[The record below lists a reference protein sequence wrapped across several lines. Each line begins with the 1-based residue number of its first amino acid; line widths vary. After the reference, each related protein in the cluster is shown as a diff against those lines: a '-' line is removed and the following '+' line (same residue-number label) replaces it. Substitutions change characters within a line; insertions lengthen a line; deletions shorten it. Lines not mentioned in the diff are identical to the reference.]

1 MKSSAKRNY
10 IFYVLMLLIFGVLFW
25 MVIQQGKLWDVASEK
40 ALSATSE
47 QAVPSATV
55 SEHTSSA
62 PYALFTQSLFEGLHH
77 PVAVLLLQIISILVA
92 VRIFSWL
99 FKYLGQ
105 PGVIGEI
112 VAGIVLGPSVLGH
125 FFPETFGFLFSD
137 SSLESLNILSQI
149 GLILFMFII
158 GMELDLSILR
168 KKGSQTLVISHASI
182 IVPFFLGTV
191 LAWQVYPEFGAGHT
205 TFVPFALF
213 IGISVSITAFPVLAR
228 IIQERN
234 LGKTPMGMLAIASA
248 ANNDITAWCL
258 LAIVIALAK
267 AGSFVSALYTIAL
280 TIVYIAFM
288 FMVMR
293 PFLRK
298 IGETYANSEVIN
310 KAFVGFIFL
319 FLVLSSVAT
328 EIIGIHALFGAF
340 MAGVVMPM
348 NLGFRKVMMEKV
360 EDISLVFFLPL
371 FFAFSGLH
379 TEIGLINTTE
389 LWGVCLL
396 FIVVAIAGKFGG
408 CTLAARAVGENWKDS
423 LIVGTLMN
431 TRGLMQLVALNIG
444 FEMGILSAQMFVV
457 LLIMSLL
464 TTFMATPMLS
474 LVEKIFAKQEEKA
487 HQHEKV
493 LLSFGRPETGRMLLG
508 MADLLLGHRLQKS
521 QLIATHFTLGT
532 ELNPTKAEEFAEES
546 FIPLR
551 EEARQLNLRVDER
564 YQVTDKLIQEM
575 VRVAKREHVDYL
587 FVGAG
592 QQFMQDSSTTPGKG
606 GKRFAAIARWV
617 KQLKDRP
624 LHLPGTLLRQKLESI
639 MDHVD
644 CSVGIFVNRGFTR
657 ASNILLL
664 VDNEDDLFLFNYAR
678 TRLGEQSMT
687 IRICFIDEQAD
698 KELQAKIMTDFVQQD
713 PNKFVLDRP
722 LTANSFIENKETL
735 LVMSYVTCEK
745 LSKDQELF
753 AKLPS
758 LLIIRPRQMNRE
770 EV

>member
-1 MKSSAKRNY
+1 MQNKARKNY
-10 IFYVLMLLIFGVLFW
+10 IIYVLMLLLFGGL
-25 MVIQQGKLWDVASEK
+25 IYVAIEEGDRFSHH
-40 ALSATSE
+40 AANTLN
-47 QAVPSATV
+47 TV
-55 SEHTSSA
+55 QDGPFA
-62 PYALFTQSLFEGLHH
+62 MFLQFMQDNLHH
-77 PVAVLLLQIISILVA
+77 PLTTLLIQIIAVLLM
-92 VRIFSWL
+92 VRLFGYLFSL
-99 FKYLGQ
+99 IGQ

-112 VAGIVLGPSVLGH
+112 VAGIVLGPSVLGL
-125 FFPETFGFLFSD
+125 FFPEAFHFLFPVH
-137 SSLESLNILSQI
+137 SLTNLELLSQV
-149 GLILFMFII
+149 GLILFMFVI
-158 GMELDLSILR
+158 GMELDFSVLKNKINE
-168 KKGSQTLVISHASI
+168 TLVISHAGI
-182 IVPFFLGTV
+182 LVPFFLGILSSYWIYETY
-191 LAWQVYPEFGAGHT
+191 AADHT
-205 TFVPFALF
+205 PFLPFALF
-213 IGISVSITAFPVLAR
+213 IGISMSITAFPVLAR

-234 LGKTPMGMLAIASA
+234 MTKTPLGTLAIASA
-248 ANNDITAWCL
+248 ANDDVTAWCL
-258 LAIVIALAK
+258 LAVVIAISK
-267 AGSFVSALYTIAL
+267 AGSFASALYSVGLA
-280 TIVYIAFM
+280 VAYIAVM
-288 FMVMR
+288 FLVVR
-293 PFLRK
+293 PFLK
-298 IGETYANSEVIN
+298 KVGEVYANKEAIN
-310 KAFVGFIFL
+310 KTFVAFIL
-319 FLVLSSVAT
+319 LILIISSCLT

-340 MAGVVMPM
+340 MAGVVMPS

-379 TEIGLINTTE
+379 TEIGLINTPE

-487 HQHEKV
+487 HHHEKV
-493 LLSFGRPETGRMLLG
+493 LLSFGRPETGRTLLG
-508 MADLLLGHRLQKS
+508 MADLLLGHRLQNS

-532 ELNPTKAEEFAEES
+532 DLNPAKAEEFAEES

-551 EEARQLNLRVDER
+551 EEARHLNLQVDER

-575 VRVAKREHVDYL
+575 VHVAKKEHVDYL

-592 QQFMQDSSTTPGKG
+592 QQFMQDNSTAPGKL
-606 GKRFAAIARWV
+606 GKRFTTISRWL

-644 CSVGIFVNRGFTR
+644 CSVGIFVNRGFTQ
-657 ASNILLL
+657 ASHILLL
-664 VDNEDDLFLFNYAR
+664 VDSEDDLFLFNYAR

-687 IRICFIDEQAD
+687 IRICFINEQVD
-698 KELQAKIMTDFVQQD
+698 KQLQSRIMNDFVQID
-713 PNKFVLDRP
+713 SNKFVLDKP
-722 LTANSFIENKETL
+722 LTMNTFIENKETL
-735 LVMSYVTCEK
+735 LVMSYTTCEK

-758 LLIIRPRQMNRE
+758 LLIIRPRQLKVE
-770 EV
+770 KI

>member
-1 MKSSAKRNY
+1 M
-10 IFYVLMLLIFGVLFW
+10 
-25 MVIQQGKLWDVASEK
+25 
-40 ALSATSE
+40 
-47 QAVPSATV
+47 
-55 SEHTSSA
+55 
-62 PYALFTQSLFEGLHH
+62 
-77 PVAVLLLQIISILVA
+77 
-92 VRIFSWL
+92 
-99 FKYLGQ
+99 
-105 PGVIGEI
+105 
-112 VAGIVLGPSVLGH
+112 
-125 FFPETFGFLFSD
+125 
-137 SSLESLNILSQI
+137 
-149 GLILFMFII
+149 
-158 GMELDLSILR
+158 
-168 KKGSQTLVISHASI
+168 
-182 IVPFFLGTV
+182 
-191 LAWQVYPEFGAGHT
+191 
-205 TFVPFALF
+205 
-213 IGISVSITAFPVLAR
+213 
-228 IIQERN
+228 
-234 LGKTPMGMLAIASA
+234 
-248 ANNDITAWCL
+248 
-258 LAIVIALAK
+258 
-267 AGSFVSALYTIAL
+267 
-280 TIVYIAFM
+280 
-288 FMVMR
+288 
-293 PFLRK
+293 
-298 IGETYANSEVIN
+298 IN

-379 TEIGLINTTE
+379 TEIGLINTPE

-575 VRVAKREHVDYL
+575 VHVAKREHVDYL

-592 QQFMQDSSTTPGKG
+592 QQFMQDSSATPGKG

-713 PNKFVLDRP
+713 PNKFVLDKP

-735 LVMSYVTCEK
+735 LVMSYITCEK